1 MDGNSITIVG
11 NLTRDIEI
19 KYVGTS
25 NIPKGTFSVARSWY
39 VGEGEARE
47 QRAEFFD
54 CEVWREQALNLAQS
68 AGKGTRVIVSGI
80 LRQDRWQNADGESRT
95 KVRIEVVDVGPALR
109 FATAEVHKNA
119 RPEGGVPATVGAP
132 APADEAEVVFDAT
145 SEEPF

>member
-11 NLTRDIEI
+11 NLTRDVEL
-19 KYVGTS
+19 KYVGAN

-54 CEVWREQALNLAQS
+54 CEVWREQAVNLAQS
-68 AGKGTRVIVSGI
+68 ASKGTRVIVSGI
-80 LRQDRWQNADGESRT
+80 LRQDRWTNADGESRT

-109 FATAEVHKNA
+109 FATAEVTKTT
-119 RPEGGVPATVGAP
+119 RPEP
-132 APADEAEVVFDAT
+132 APAMVGASEGEGESVEFG
-145 SEEPF
+145 EEPF